1 VTVPPPFDPEVHL
14 DVVAPALGLSIDPAW
29 RPGVVANLAVAAAMA
44 ALLDAFPPGDAIE
57 PATVFEADR

>member
-1 VTVPPPFDPEVHL
+1 VTVPPFDPEVHL
-14 DVVAPALGLSIDPAW
+14 DVVAPALGLAIDPGW
-29 RPGVVANLAVAAAMA
+29 RAGVVANLAVAAAMA